1 MHRFPKGLSKAMTK
15 KSVYD
20 VLTTA
25 TGEENKHDKSM
36 EELLEVAKQNSV
48 FDVLVSA
55 VAENKVIKD
64 CNNSTD
70 SIVFYRRKAL
80 IFHMI
85 LKVRNPCMI
94 YC

>member
-1 MHRFPKGLSKAMTK
+1 MHRFPKGLSKSMTK

-25 TGEENKHDKSM
+25 TGEETKDDQSV
-36 EELLEVAKQNSV
+36 EELLEVAKKNSV

-55 VAENKVIKD
+55 VAENKVIRD

-70 SIVFYRRKAL
+70 SIGFLLEVIASLVLTFSL
-80 IFHMI
+80 TH
-85 LKVRNPCMI
+85 
-94 YC
+94 